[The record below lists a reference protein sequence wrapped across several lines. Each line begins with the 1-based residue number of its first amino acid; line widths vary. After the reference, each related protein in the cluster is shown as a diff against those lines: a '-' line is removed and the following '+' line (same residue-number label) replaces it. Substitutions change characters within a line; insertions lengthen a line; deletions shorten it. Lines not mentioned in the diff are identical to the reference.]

1 MKEGD
6 AILVTNFIRLKMAR
20 YVPDRM

>member
-6 AILVTNFIRLKMAR
+6 AILITNFIRLKKKASF
-20 YVPDRM
+20 PTAI